1 MTFRPISKHIT
12 NKLNIFDEDY
22 RELMHYIKLECQSL
36 QMQGSIDIEKDAK
49 MIIQGFLDNYHS
61 WVLRESKI
69 TDYKPDITVEKIQAH
84 LFDKFVKQI

>member
-22 RELMHYIKLECQSL
+22 REMMWYIKQECEVL

-49 MIIQGFLDNYHS
+49 MVIEGFLDNYHS
-61 WVLRESKI
+61 WVLRDSKI
-69 TDYKPDITVEKIQAH
+69 TDYKPDITVEKIQTH
-84 LFDKFVKQI
+84 LMEI